1 MENEEALC
9 DVIEGI
15 LLHFGYDVVF
25 ASDGIQ
31 AISVYQHAKDMRAPF
46 DAIIMDLT
54 IPGGMGGKEAIERLL
69 ELDPEVKA
77 IVASGYANDPY
88 MLLEWYHNPSVS
100 RFPSGF

>member
-1 MENEEALC
+1 M
-9 DVIEGI
+9 

-31 AISVYQHAKDMRAPF
+31 AISVYQHAKDMHAPF
-46 DAIIMDLT
+46 DAVIMDLT

-77 IVASGYANDPY
+77 IVASGYANDPIMADY
-88 MLLEWYHNPSVS
+88 RAYGFVS
-100 RFPSGF
+100 CIAKPYRTDTLAKTLRDVIG